1 VCMPHRF
8 DKNGHL
14 LPPEPTP
21 LQAARIRIEELERA
35 LLNLVCRI
43 HRDGGHYIAKYGEAK
58 AIADADTVVAQNNA
72 DLDAL
77 QADNARLRE
86 VLVKHV
92 APYLGHKEVYDE
104 VLASIPAQSLARLR
118 NRVLDEAINVAWNN
132 EPDCSGPIEM
142 ALRKLKEQP

>member
-1 VCMPHRF
+1 MPHRF

-21 LQAARIRIEELERA
+21 LQAARIRIEELERD

-58 AIADADTVVAQNNA
+58 AIADADTVAAQNNA

-77 QADNARLRE
+77 QADNAE
-86 VLVKHV
+86 LVAALEKQV
-92 APYLGHKEVYDE
+92 AHDKAVSYE
-104 VLASIPAQSLARLR
+104 RC
-118 NRVLDEAINVAWNN
+118 
-132 EPDCSGPIEM
+132 PDCDYGQKCSRESGCQGIKNHSPIANT
-142 ALRKLKEQP
+142 ALAKVRKP